1 MDRILFILAG
11 NPVRLLDVLLVGG
24 AAALLMLV
32 IVSIILIRTS
42 KARVADAAVATER
55 QREMDDKMAE
65 LNRASAELAGR
76 MQTVAEVLG
85 SRQSDLAR
93 LVTERLDSVQHRVG
107 QGIEQAARTQGEN
120 LGKLNERLAVIDAA
134 QTRLNGLAQ
143 EVVGLKDILSN
154 KQARGAYG
162 QGRMEAIVRDGLPP
176 SSYDFQWTLSSRVR
190 PDCVIRLPG
199 DERLLTVD
207 AKFPLEG
214 FTAFREARSDEDRAR
229 ATTRVKNDLNKHVKD
244 ISEKYLIP
252 GETQDMAV
260 LFVPSEAVY
269 ADLAEH
275 FDDVVQKA
283 HRARVIIVSPSLLM
297 MAIQVMQAIVRD
309 ARVREQAHIIQDE
322 VRRLVDDVRRLRDR
336 VGKLDTHFRQAQED
350 VTAITTSSDKIA
362 KRGDRIDQM
371 DFAQPAAALPAQ
383 RDLLGG
389 AARTAAE

>member
-199 DERLLTVD
+199 DERLLAVD

-229 ATTRVKNDLNKHVKD
+229 ATTRVRNDLNKHVKD

-252 GETQDMAV
+252 GETQDLAV

>member
-1 MDRILFILAG
+1 MDRILFLLAG
-11 NPVRLLDVLLVGG
+11 NPVRLLDVLLVG
-24 AAALLMLV
+24 AAATLLLLA

-42 KARVADAAVATER
+42 KARVADAAIAAER

-93 LVTERLDSVQHRVG
+93 LVTERLDNVQHRVG
-107 QGIEQAARTQGEN
+107 QGLEQAARTQGEN

-143 EVVGLKDILSN
+143 EVVGLKDILAN

-176 SSYDFQWTLSSRVR
+176 SAYDFQWTLSTRVR
-190 PDCVIRLPG
+190 PDCVVRLPG
-199 DERLLTVD
+199 DERLLAVD

-229 ATTRVKNDLNKHVKD
+229 ATTRVKNDLLKHVKD

-252 GETQDMAV
+252 GETQDLAV

-275 FDDVVQKA
+275 FDEVVQKA

-322 VRRLVDDVRRLRDR
+322 VRKLADDVRRLRDR
-336 VGKLDTHFRQAQED
+336 TAKLDTHFRQAQDD
-350 VTAITTSSDKIA
+350 VTAIVTSSDKIA

-371 DFAQPAAALPAQ
+371 DFAQAAAAPPQ

-389 AARTAAE
+389 ARTAAE

>member
-1 MDRILFILAG
+1 MDRILFVLG
-11 NPVRLLDVLLVGG
+11 GTPVRVLDVLLVGG
-24 AAALLMLV
+24 AVALLLLLV
-32 IVSIILIRTS
+32 VSIILIRTS
-42 KARVADAAVATER
+42 RARGAEAGAAAER

-93 LVTERLDSVQHRVG
+93 LVTERLDNVQHRVG
-107 QGIEQAARTQGEN
+107 QGLEQAARAQGEN

-143 EVVGLKDILSN
+143 EVVGLKDILAN

-176 SSYDFQWTLSSRVR
+176 SSYDFQWTLSSRTR

-199 DERLLTVD
+199 DERLLAVD

-214 FTAFREARSDEDRAR
+214 FTAFREARSDEDRVR
-229 ATTRVKNDLNKHVKD
+229 AAQRVKGDLLKHVKD

-252 GETQDMAV
+252 GETQDLAV

-275 FDDVVQKA
+275 FDEVVQKA

-322 VRRLVDDVRRLRDR
+322 VRKLADDVRRLRDR
-336 VGKLDTHFRQAQED
+336 VGKLDAHFRQAQDD
-350 VTAITTSSDKIA
+350 VTAITTSTDKIV

-371 DFAQPAAALPAQ
+371 DFAQTQALPAQ

>member
-1 MDRILFILAG
+1 MERILFVFADT
-11 NPVRLLDVLLVGG
+11 PVRVLDVLLIGG
-24 AAALLMLV
+24 ATILCLLTA
-32 IVSIILIRTS
+32 VSIILIRT
-42 KARVADAAVATER
+42 ARARGADAALATER

-93 LVTERLDSVQHRVG
+93 LVSERLDAVQHRVG
-107 QGIEQAARTQGEN
+107 QGLEQASRNQGEN

-143 EVVGLKDILSN
+143 EVVGLKDILAN

-162 QGRMEAIVRDGLPP
+162 QGRMEAIVRDGLP
-176 SSYDFQWTLSSRVR
+176 SSAYDFQWTLSTRVR
-190 PDCVIRLPG
+190 PDCVVRLPG
-199 DERLLTVD
+199 DERLLAVD

-214 FTAFREARSDEDRAR
+214 FTAFREARSDDERAR
-229 ATTRVKNDLNKHVKD
+229 ASARVKGDLQKHVKD
-244 ISEKYLIP
+244 IAEKYLIP
-252 GETQDMAV
+252 GETQDLAI

-269 ADLAEH
+269 ADLCEH
-275 FDDVVQKA
+275 FDEIVQKA

-322 VRRLVDDVRRLRDR
+322 VRRLVEDVRRLRDR
-336 VGKLDTHFRQAQED
+336 VTKLDTHFRQTQDD
-350 VTAITTSSDKIA
+350 VVAITTSADKIA
-362 KRGDRIDQM
+362 KRGDRIDQL
-371 DFAQPAAALPAQ
+371 DFSQGGAAPAQ
-383 RDLLGG
+383 RDLRGG
-389 AARTAAE
+389 ARTAAE

>member
-11 NPVRLLDVLLVGG
+11 NPVRLLDVMLVGG
-24 AAALLMLV
+24 AAALLLLIV
-32 IVSIILIRTS
+32 VSITLLRTS
-42 KARVADAAVATER
+42 RARGSEAGAAAER

-93 LVTERLDSVQHRVG
+93 LVSERLDAVGHRVG
-107 QGIEQAARTQGEN
+107 QGIEQASRTQGEN

-176 SSYDFQWTLSSRVR
+176 SAYDFQWTLSTRVR

-199 DERLLTVD
+199 DERLLAVD

-214 FTAFREARSDEDRAR
+214 FTAFRESQSDDERTRA
-229 ATTRVKNDLNKHVKD
+229 ATRVKNDLNKHVKD

-252 GETQDMAV
+252 GETQDLAV

-275 FDDVVQKA
+275 FEEVIQKA

-322 VRRLVDDVRRLRDR
+322 VRRLVDDVHRLRDR

-371 DFAQPAAALPAQ
+371 DFAQPAAVAL
-383 RDLLGG
+383 RG
-389 AARTAAE
+389 AA